1 MNKIISKE
9 YFSDKVVKLVVEA
22 PLIAKSRRAGHFV
35 IVRCGEHGE
44 RIPLTIA
51 QADVEKGT
59 ITLVVS
65 VWAFQLKKYV
75 RLSGRFFNRCRGAI
89 GASHANPKL
98 WNCSVLR
105 RRRWCRSP
113 ASYSY
118 RI

>member
-51 QADVEKGT
+51 QAERRERYNNFGG
-59 ITLVVS
+59 S
-65 VWAFQLKKYV
+65 AC
-75 RLSGRFFNRCRGAI
+75 GRFN
-89 GASHANPKL
+89 
-98 WNCSVLR
+98 
-105 RRRWCRSP
+105 
-113 ASYSY
+113 
-118 RI
+118 